1 MLRGTVSLSGG
12 SLPLV
17 CVGLGFVMVGWRL
30 RSCLVLVYVRVISC
44 CCCFLRT
51 SSVFLRMKKVQ
62 VFKVPGEINPAD
74 VGTKNLPGTE
84 IKNHIPMLHV
94 RVTP

>member
-1 MLRGTVSLSGG
+1 M
-12 SLPLV
+12 
-17 CVGLGFVMVGWRL
+17 F
-30 RSCLVLVYVRVISC
+30 
-44 CCCFLRT
+44 
-51 SSVFLRMKKVQ
+51 Q

-94 RVTP
+94 RDSERHLEEVKKVKGEC